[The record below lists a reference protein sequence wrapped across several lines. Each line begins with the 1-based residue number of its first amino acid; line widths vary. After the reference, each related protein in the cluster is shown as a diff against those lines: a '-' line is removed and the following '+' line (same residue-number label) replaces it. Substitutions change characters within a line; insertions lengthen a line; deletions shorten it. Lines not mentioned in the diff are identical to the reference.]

1 MTAPRLA
8 RPTPPPFAWAEP
20 FFSFGV
26 TGTNGK
32 TSTVHMVGAAIAAA
46 GHLPLRIS
54 TVDYRLGETDLALPH
69 TRKGFFDAFS
79 AAHEAG
85 AHWASVEV
93 TSRALADSYAKRWR
107 FDLGVFTNLSPD
119 HLSTHG
125 SYEAYLAAKAQ
136 LFIHLGPG
144 RTAVLNAA
152 DEHAMFIDQAIP
164 PDVKRCWFA
173 SPTRGPLLR
182 EADLEAER
190 IEVDARGTR
199 VALKRS
205 ALADALG
212 GTLQTRMV
220 GAVFAENAM
229 AAAAA
234 GIGAGLDPDAVGR
247 GIASCPPVAG
257 RFEVLGA
264 DPVAV
269 VDYAH
274 TPDALE
280 RTCAQARELAR
291 GRLLVVFGAGG
302 GASPDKRAPMGAA
315 VGAHADRVWV
325 TNDNP
330 RDEDPQ
336 QVADALVA
344 GLEGSGAAVSVVLD
358 RAAAIEAAMAAAGP
372 GDVVVV
378 AGKGHEQGQTAQGQT
393 RPFCDRT
400 EIQRWVRS

>member
-1 MTAPRLA
+1 MTLV
-8 RPTPPPFAWAEP
+8 RPTPPAFPWADP

-32 TSTVHMVGAAIAAA
+32 TSTVHLIGAALAAA
-46 GHLPLRIS
+46 GHLALQIS
-54 TVDYRLGETDLALPH
+54 TVEYRLGGKNLGLPH
-69 TRKGFFDAFS
+69 TRNGFFDAFT

-85 AHWASVEV
+85 AEWASVEV
-93 TSRALADSYAKRWR
+93 TSRALADAYAKRWR

-125 SYEAYLAAKAQ
+125 TYEAYLAAKAQ

-152 DEHAMFIDQAIP
+152 DEHAMFIDQAVP
-164 PDVKRCWFA
+164 QDVKRCWFA

-190 IEVDARGTR
+190 IDVDASGTR
-199 VALKRS
+199 VALKPS
-205 ALADALG
+205 VLADTLG
-212 GTLQTRMV
+212 GSLRTRMV
-220 GAVFAENAM
+220 GEVFAENAM

-234 GIGAGLDPDAVGR
+234 GIEAGLDPAAVSR
-247 GIASCPPVAG
+247 GIAACPAVAG
-257 RFEVLGA
+257 RFEVLGS

-280 RTCAQARELAR
+280 RTCAQARALAR

-302 GASPDKRAPMGAA
+302 GASPDKRGPMGAA

-336 QVADALVA
+336 QIADALVA
-344 GLEGSGAAVSVVLD
+344 GLEGSGASVAVVLD
-358 RAAAIEAAMAAAGP
+358 RAAAIEAAMDAAGP

-378 AGKGHEQGQTAQGQT
+378 AGKGHEQGQTARGET
-393 RPFCDRT
+393 LPFCDRA
-400 EIQRWVRS
+400 EVRRWVDG

>member
-1 MTAPRLA
+1 MTLV
-8 RPTPPPFAWAEP
+8 RPTPPAFPWADP

-32 TSTVHMVGAAIAAA
+32 TSTVHLIGAALAAA
-46 GHLPLRIS
+46 GHLALQIS
-54 TVDYRLGETDLALPH
+54 TVEYLLGGEDLGLPH
-69 TRKGFFDAFS
+69 TRNGFFDAFT
-79 AAHEAG
+79 AANEAG
-85 AHWASVEV
+85 AQWASVEV
-93 TSRALADSYAKRWR
+93 TSHALADSYAKRWR

-164 PDVKRCWFA
+164 PDVNRCWFA

-182 EADLEAER
+182 EADLEVER
-190 IEVDARGTR
+190 IDVDAHGTR
-199 VALKRS
+199 VTLKPS

-212 GTLQTRMV
+212 GALQTRMV
-220 GAVFAENAM
+220 GAVFAENAL

-234 GIGAGLDPDAVGR
+234 GVRAGLDPDAVAR

-257 RFEVLGA
+257 RFEVLGS
-264 DPVAV
+264 DPVVV

-280 RTCAQARELAR
+280 RTCAQARALAR

-302 GASPDKRAPMGAA
+302 GASPDKRNAMGAA
-315 VGAHADRVWV
+315 VGAHADQVWV

-336 QVADALVA
+336 QIADALVA
-344 GLEGSGAAVSVVLD
+344 GLDGTAASVAVVLD
-358 RAAAIEAAMAAAGP
+358 RAAAIEAAMDEAGP

-393 RPFCDRT
+393 VPFCDRD
-400 EIQRWVRS
+400 EILRWVSG

>member
-1 MTAPRLA
+1 MSLV
-8 RPTPPPFAWAEP
+8 RPTPPAFPWADP

-32 TSTVHMVGAAIAAA
+32 TSTVHLIGAALAAA
-46 GHLPLRIS
+46 GHLALRIS
-54 TVDYRLGETDLALPH
+54 TVEYCLGDKNLGLPH
-69 TRKGFFDAFS
+69 TRNGFFDAFT

-93 TSRALADSYAKRWR
+93 TSHALADAYAKRWR

-125 SYEAYLAAKAQ
+125 TYEAYLAAKAQ

-164 PDVKRCWFA
+164 ADVNRCWFA
-173 SPTRGPLLR
+173 SPTRGPVLR

-190 IEVDARGTR
+190 IDVDAQGTR
-199 VALKRS
+199 VTLKPS

-212 GTLQTRMV
+212 GGLQTRMV
-220 GAVFAENAM
+220 GAVFAENAL

-234 GIGAGLDPDAVGR
+234 GVRAGLDPDAVVR

-257 RFEVLGA
+257 RFEVLGS

-274 TPDALE
+274 TPDALQ
-280 RTCAQARELAR
+280 RTCAQARSLAR

-302 GASPDKRAPMGAA
+302 GASPDKRHAMGAA
-315 VGAHADRVWV
+315 VGFHADRVWV

-336 QVADALVA
+336 QIADALVA
-344 GLEGSGAAVSVVLD
+344 GLDGTEALVSVVLD
-358 RAAAIEAAMAAAGP
+358 RAAAIEAAMQDAGP

-393 RPFCDRT
+393 LPFCDRD
-400 EIQRWVRS
+400 EIRRWVSE

>member
-1 MTAPRLA
+1 MTLV
-8 RPTPPPFAWAEP
+8 RPTLPPFAWAQP

-32 TSTVHMVGAAIAAA
+32 TSTVHLIGAALAAA
-46 GHLPLRIS
+46 GHLALRIS
-54 TVDYRLGETDLALPH
+54 TVEYRLGEHELDLPH
-69 TRKGFFDAFS
+69 TRNGFFDAFT
-79 AAHEAG
+79 AANKAG
-85 AHWASVEV
+85 AQWASVEV

-164 PDVKRCWFA
+164 ADVNRCWFA

-190 IEVDARGTR
+190 IEVDAGGTR
-199 VALKRS
+199 VTLRSS

-212 GTLQTRMV
+212 GSLQTRMV

-234 GIGAGLDPDAVGR
+234 GVRGGLRPDAVVQ
-247 GIASCPPVAG
+247 GIASCPAVAG
-257 RFEVLGA
+257 RFEVLGS

-274 TPDALE
+274 TPDALD
-280 RTCAQARELAR
+280 RTCAQAKALAS

-302 GASPDKRAPMGAA
+302 GASAGKRGAMGAA
-315 VGAHADRVWV
+315 VGAHADQVWV

-330 RDEDPQ
+330 RDEPAQDI
-336 QVADALVA
+336 ADALVA
-344 GLEGSGAAVSVVLD
+344 GLDGSGTPVAVVLD
-358 RAAAIEAAMAAAGP
+358 RAAAIEAAMNAAGP

-393 RPFCDRT
+393 RPFSDRA
-400 EIQRWVRS
+400 EVQRWVQG

>member
-1 MTAPRLA
+1 MSLV
-8 RPTPPPFAWAEP
+8 RPTPPPFAWADP

-32 TSTVHMVGAAIAAA
+32 TSTVHLLGSVLAAA
-46 GHLPLRIS
+46 GHLALRIS
-54 TVDYRLGETDLALPH
+54 TIDYRLGDQDLALPH
-69 TRKGFFDAFS
+69 TRNGFFEAFT

-85 AHWASVEV
+85 ARWASVEV
-93 TSRALADSYAKRWR
+93 TSRALADAYAKRWR

-144 RTAVLNAA
+144 CTAVLNAA

-164 PDVKRCWFA
+164 PDVLRCWFA
-173 SPTRGPLLR
+173 APTRGPLLR

-190 IEVDARGTR
+190 IEVDAHGTQ
-199 VALKRS
+199 VTLKPS

-212 GTLQTRMV
+212 GTLRTRMV

-234 GIGAGLDPDAVGR
+234 GLRAGLDAKAVTS
-247 GIASCPPVAG
+247 GIASCPPVPG
-257 RFEVLGA
+257 RFEVFGS
-264 DPVAV
+264 DPIAV

-274 TPDALE
+274 TPDALD
-280 RTCAQARELAR
+280 RTCAQAKALAR

-302 GASPDKRAPMGAA
+302 GASPDKREPMGAA

-330 RDEDPQ
+330 RDEDPKQ
-336 QVADALVA
+336 IADALVA
-344 GLEGSGAAVSVVLD
+344 GLPASGVSVEVVLD
-358 RAAAIEAAMAAAGP
+358 RAAAIAAAMNAAGP
-372 GDVVVV
+372 GDVVVI
-378 AGKGHEQGQTAQGQT
+378 AGKGHEQGQTAGGHT
-393 RPFCDRT
+393 RPFCDRS
-400 EIQRWVRS
+400 EIARWVQG

>member
-1 MTAPRLA
+1 MSLV
-8 RPTPPPFAWAEP
+8 RPTPPPFAWADP

-32 TSTVHMVGAAIAAA
+32 TSTVHMIGAALAAA
-46 GHLPLRIS
+46 GHLALQIS
-54 TVDYRLGETDLALPH
+54 TVEYRLGDDLLALPH
-69 TRKGFFDAFS
+69 TRDGFFDAF
-79 AAHEAG
+79 AAANEAG
-85 AHWASVEV
+85 AQWASVEV
-93 TSRALADSYAKRWR
+93 TSHALADAYAKRWR

-164 PDVKRCWFA
+164 PDVNRCWFG
-173 SPTRGPLLR
+173 SETRGPLLR
-182 EADLEAER
+182 EADLKAER
-190 IEVDARGTR
+190 IEVDAAGTR
-199 VALKRS
+199 ITLERS
-205 ALADALG
+205 ELADALG
-212 GTLQTRMV
+212 GALQTRMV

-234 GIGAGLDPDAVGR
+234 GVRGGLDPDAVVR
-247 GIASCPPVAG
+247 GIASCPAVAG
-257 RFEVLGA
+257 RFEVLGS

-280 RTCAQARELAR
+280 RTCAQARALAR

-302 GASPDKRAPMGAA
+302 GASPDKRGPMGAA

-336 QVADALVA
+336 QIADALVDGVEA
-344 GLEGSGAAVSVVLD
+344 SGTPVAVVLD
-358 RAAAIEAAMAAAGP
+358 RACAIQAAMEAAGP

-378 AGKGHEQGQTAQGQT
+378 AGKGHETGQTAQGQT
-393 RPFCDRT
+393 LPFCDRD
-400 EIQRWVRS
+400 EIRRWVQG